1 MRGRIASCWPPSR
14 SVESFK
20 TSGWSRYLQLQ
31 LPECPHVLGFLSD
44 SDRNLMVRGPLI
56 DVGLC
61 PRSDE
66 EEFLLLL
73 AKLSLLAL
81 LADEDRA
88 LVSANTSS
96 KLALAWERGTKEL
109 SRIST
114 NFDSVILID
123 RLNSVQ
129 RENWMCTRPA
139 RSGLILST
147 VRLRGREMGNGSR
160 RVKDQR
166 KERGKQ

>member
-1 MRGRIASCWPPSR
+1 MARCRPLSL
-14 SVESFK
+14 SVDSFK
-20 TSGWSRYLQLQ
+20 TSGWSRPIQLQ
-31 LPECPHVLGFLSD
+31 LPNAPQVFGFLRD
-44 SDRNLMVRGPLI
+44 NDRNLMVRGPLME
-56 DVGLC
+56 VGRC

-66 EEFLLLL
+66 EEFLL
-73 AKLSLLAL
+73 ARLSLLAL

-88 LVSANTSS
+88 LVSAKTSS

-114 NFDSVILID
+114 NFDSVMLID

-129 RENWMCTRPA
+129 RGNRMHTRPA

-147 VRLRGREMGNGSR
+147 IKLRG
-160 RVKDQR
+160 
-166 KERGKQ
+166 

>member
-1 MRGRIASCWPPSR
+1 MARRWPLSL
-14 SVESFK
+14 SADSFK
-20 TSGWSRYLQLQ
+20 TSGWSRPIQLQ
-31 LPECPHVLGFLSD
+31 LPGCPQVFGFLRD
-44 SDRNLMVRGPLI
+44 SDRNLMVRGPLME
-56 DVGLC
+56 VGRC

-66 EEFLLLL
+66 EEFLL
-73 AKLSLLAL
+73 ARLSLLAL

-88 LVSANTSS
+88 LVSAKTSS

-114 NFDSVILID
+114 NFDSVMLID

-129 RENWMCTRPA
+129 RDNRMHTRPA

-147 VRLRGREMGNGSR
+147 IKLRG
-160 RVKDQR
+160 
-166 KERGKQ
+166 

>member
-1 MRGRIASCWPPSR
+1 MAWCWPLSL
-14 SVESFK
+14 SVDSFK
-20 TSGWSRYLQLQ
+20 TSGWSRHLQLQ

-73 AKLSLLAL
+73 ARLSLLAL

-96 KLALAWERGTKEL
+96 KLALA
-109 SRIST
+109 
-114 NFDSVILID
+114 
-123 RLNSVQ
+123 
-129 RENWMCTRPA
+129 
-139 RSGLILST
+139 
-147 VRLRGREMGNGSR
+147 
-160 RVKDQR
+160 
-166 KERGKQ
+166 